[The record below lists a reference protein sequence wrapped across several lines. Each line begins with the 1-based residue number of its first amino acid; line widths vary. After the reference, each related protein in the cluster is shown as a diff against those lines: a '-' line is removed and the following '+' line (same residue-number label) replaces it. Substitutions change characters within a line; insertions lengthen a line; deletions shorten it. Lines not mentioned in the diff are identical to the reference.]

1 MKVQSNSSNLIK
13 YNTGFAAKTISQP
26 SFKGIQT
33 LTHCNIGSMAD
44 GIIGKVK
51 AAKKSGEEV
60 YLDVMKVK
68 CGSGDETYQLRDQ
81 IGRIIGEI
89 ELRIKKVPPGYDWID
104 CAEDPSYVFIE
115 YLRNYSRKDT
125 PYYKEG
131 LEEYKDIGTR
141 LLQIAQRRSDEAMCG
156 GNIKLI
162 SKNESKGFYEKL
174 GFRREDCGPWGN
186 PNKYY
191 LPPDAKEPFSR
202 RSGGL

>member
-1 MKVQSNSSNLIK
+1 MKVQSNSNNLIK
-13 YNTGFAAKTISQP
+13 YNIGFSAKTVSRP

-33 LTHCNIGSMAD
+33 LTHYNIGLMAD

-51 AAKKSGEEV
+51 VAKKSGEEA

-68 CGSGDETYQLRDQ
+68 CGSGDEIYQLRDM

-89 ELRIKKVPPGYDWID
+89 ELRIKKAPPDYDRI
-104 CAEDPSYVFIE
+104 AFPEDPSHVFVAE
-115 YLRNYSRKDT
+115 LRNYSRKDT

-141 LLQIAQRRSDEAMCG
+141 LLQIAQRRSDETMCG

-186 PNKYY
+186 SNKYY